1 MSRYVGAIDQ
11 GTTST
16 RFMVFDREGTVIT
29 VAQEEHAQIYPAPGH
44 VEHDAAEIW
53 AKTQKVMKEALTK
66 GNLTPKDLAAIGI
79 TNQRETTVI
88 WDRKTPAPAQRP
100 RLAGHSQRPASSRN
114 SPTRAGATASATSLA
129 CRWRATSPASSC
141 AGSSTTCRVRRR
153 GRGRRRPV
161 RQYRHLAPVEPHR
174 RS

>member
-53 AKTQKVMKEALTK
+53 AKTQKVMREALAK
-66 GNLTPKDLAAIGI
+66 GNLTPQDLAAIGI

-88 WDRKTPAPAQRP
+88 WDRKTGNPCTTPSSGRTPATT
-100 RLAGHSQRPASSRN
+100 GSSRN
-114 SPTRAGATASATSLA
+114 SPTRAGATGFATSPA
-129 CRWRATSPASSC
+129 CRWRATSPA
-141 AGSSTTCRVRRR
+141 
-153 GRGRRRPV
+153 
-161 RQYRHLAPVEPHR
+161 
-174 RS
+174 